1 MREIQRYYNKHTYT
15 MTEEEERLLKQ
26 VEDDARK
33 HMKKKGHK
41 GAAKTV
47 LEYVAKVR
55 KELG

>member
-1 MREIQRYYNKHTYT
+1 
-15 MTEEEERLLKQ
+15 MTDDQDRLLNQ

-55 KELG
+55 KELKD

>member
-1 MREIQRYYNKHTYT
+1 
-15 MTEEEERLLKQ
+15 MTEQEDKVLRQ

-33 HMKKKGHK
+33 HLKKKGHK

-47 LEYVAKVR
+47 LEYIAKVR

>member
-1 MREIQRYYNKHTYT
+1 
-15 MTEEEERLLKQ
+15 MTDEQDRLLRQ

-47 LEYVAKVR
+47 LEYIAKVR
-55 KELG
+55 KQLGG